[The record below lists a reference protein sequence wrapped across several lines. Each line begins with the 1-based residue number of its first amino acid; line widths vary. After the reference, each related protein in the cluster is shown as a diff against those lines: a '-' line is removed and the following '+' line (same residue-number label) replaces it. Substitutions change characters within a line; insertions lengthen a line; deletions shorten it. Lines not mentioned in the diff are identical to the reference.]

1 MKSLEYIKIIKSKI
15 DKIFTEQ
22 KEILN
27 KVEDIVVDSIS
38 KGYTVDIFG
47 CGHSHIFAEETFYRA
62 GGLAC
67 VNPILEPVLMLHE
80 GAEKSSKL
88 ERMNYLGEIIYD
100 NFNLRK
106 GDVLFVFS
114 TSGRNPVSIDFA
126 IKAKNNGLTTVAIT
140 SLKYSNAYCS
150 KHVSGK
156 KLYEVV
162 DYYIDNMCDVGDA
175 SINIDGLNAK
185 MGPTSTVIGAM
196 IINGIFIDA
205 AEKLIKRGIEVPV
218 FISGNIDG
226 SDEYNKS
233 LIDKY
238 RALIKLL

>member
-1 MKSLEYIKIIKSKI
+1 MKSLEYIEVIKNKI
-15 DKIFTEQ
+15 DKIFIEQ
-22 KEILN
+22 REILN
-27 KVEDIVVDSIS
+27 KIEDIVADSIS

-140 SLKYSNAYCS
+140 SLKYSNAYSS

-175 SINIDGLNAK
+175 SISIDGLK
-185 MGPTSTVIGAM
+185 VKIGPTSTIIGAA
-196 IINGIFIDA
+196 IINSIFIDV
-205 AEKLIKRGIEVPV
+205 AERLVTKGVDVPV
-218 FISGNIDG
+218 FMSGNIDG
-226 SDEYNKS
+226 SDEFNKN
-233 LIDKY
+233 LINKY
-238 RALIKLL
+238 RPLIKML

>member
-1 MKSLEYIKIIKSKI
+1 MKSLEYLSNIKEKI
-15 DKIFTEQ
+15 DEIFTKQ
-22 KEILN
+22 KDTLIEIEN
-27 KVEDIVVDSIS
+27 VVANCIE
-38 KGYTVDIFG
+38 KGGIVDIFG

-67 VNPILEPVLMLHE
+67 INPILEPVLMLHE

-106 GDVLFVFS
+106 EDVLFVFS

-126 IKAKNNGLTTVAIT
+126 LKAKSNGITTVAIT
-140 SLKYSNAYCS
+140 SIKYSNAYDS

-175 SINIDGLNAK
+175 SINIEGLNTK

-205 AEKLIKRGIEVPV
+205 AEKLVKRGIEVPV

-233 LIDKY
+233 LINKY
-238 RALIKLL
+238 KPLIKLL